1 MENIIDYLSPNN
13 ERNNFS
19 FKKKFPFHKRC
30 YEAERI
36 KFKFPGR
43 LPIICERANKTIPE
57 LDKRKYL
64 VPSDLTLGQFMYV
77 IRNRMN
83 LPPEIGLYLFVGEQ
97 FAIPS
102 NTSMISC
109 VYDTHRDEDGF
120 LYINYSGE
128 NTFG

>member
-1 MENIIDYLSPNN
+1 MDNIINYLSPNN

-36 KFKFPGR
+36 KFKYPGR
-43 LPIICERANKTIPE
+43 FPIICERAANTIPE
-57 LDKRKYL
+57 LDKKKYL

-77 IRNRMN
+77 IRNRMK
-83 LPPEIGLYLFVGEQ
+83 LSPEIGLYLFVGEH
-97 FAIPS
+97 FTIPG
-102 NTSMISC
+102 NTTLISS
-109 VYDTHRDEDGF
+109 VYDSHRDEDGF
-120 LYINYSGE
+120 LYIHYSGE